1 MNEINTTKS
10 IFIGHV
16 SYFRGVSYGD
26 PKSSLDFCDM
36 FGDFDN
42 FGGDFDFDDD
52 GRLTCPSKED
62 IPPLCLQ
69 QSKPPDWPS

>member
-42 FGGDFDFDDD
+42 FGGDFDFDDC
-52 GRLTCPSKED
+52 RLTCPSKED